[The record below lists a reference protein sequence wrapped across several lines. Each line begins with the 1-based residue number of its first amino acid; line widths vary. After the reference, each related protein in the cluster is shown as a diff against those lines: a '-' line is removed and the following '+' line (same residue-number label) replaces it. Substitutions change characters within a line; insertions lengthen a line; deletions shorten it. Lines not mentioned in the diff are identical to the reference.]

1 MRPVHSCHQT
11 TMTTMSIPNTESPT
25 IGQKVSTSSRMRAF
39 RSIERTAALMERNTI
54 SPKTYRAF
62 IFMACGAIATI
73 LSSSPPWLFLTISA
87 STFIFG
93 YVTTLEKTWKEVL
106 YTQLAKYSPAD
117 PKAYHKLQEQVRN
130 SGSIQP
136 TVLNFWKTLEGD
148 AVYGV
153 GTAHYNQL
161 MAARERFINNSVE
174 G

>member
-1 MRPVHSCHQT
+1 MSS
-11 TMTTMSIPNTESPT
+11 MSIPNTDSPS
-25 IGQKVSTSSRMRAF
+25 IGQKVSTAARMRAF
-39 RSIERTAALMERNTI
+39 RAIERTSSLMERNSI
-54 SPKTYRAF
+54 SPKTYRGF

-93 YVTTLEKTWKEVL
+93 YVTTQEKTWKEVL
-106 YTQLAKYSPAD
+106 YSQLAKYAPAD
-117 PKAYHKLQEQVRN
+117 VNAYHKLQEQVRK

-161 MAARERFINNSVE
+161 QAARERFINNNVQ